1 MVLLAMKIKRKESTV
16 RVNGAGYDRR
26 DTECRETRRK
36 SYLYRGDAAH
46 ITEEERNLIDPM
58 NPNNP
63 IRTTETRRQQARNA
77 ESYGSEPIDRRRE
90 GMKRGTRK

>member
-16 RVNGAGYDRR
+16 RVNSAVYDRR

-36 SYLYRGDAAH
+36 SYIYRGNEAH
-46 ITEEERNLIDPM
+46 ITEEERNPIAPM
-58 NPNNP
+58 NPDNP
-63 IRTTETRRQQARNA
+63 IRPTETRRQQARNA
-77 ESYGSEPIDRRRE
+77 ESYVSEPADRRRE